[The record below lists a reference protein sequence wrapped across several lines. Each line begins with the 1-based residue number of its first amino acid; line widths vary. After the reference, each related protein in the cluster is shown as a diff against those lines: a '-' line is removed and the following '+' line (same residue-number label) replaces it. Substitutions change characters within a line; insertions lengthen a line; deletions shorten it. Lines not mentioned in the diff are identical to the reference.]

1 MQNTTKSRE
10 LSVFFSLLKT
20 NVQCTLY
27 SVQFENHQNTR
38 KYVQKKRE
46 ELTMNTHLKFGTL
59 LEPRVLGDKMCTV
72 HFFGLSKKKQKIGD
86 IRRKIGTL
94 WDRLAKN

>member
-10 LSVFFSLLKT
+10 LSVLFSLLKT

-72 HFFGLSKKKQKIGD
+72 HFFGLSKK
-86 IRRKIGTL
+86 T
-94 WDRLAKN
+94 KNWGH